1 MQDTPGEPR
10 APKAAHL
17 VEHLIGST
25 RYRRLRSRAGRFFHE
40 MFDPTPTKTDMK
52 LTVHIGTTKTGSTSI
67 QAFLSQNRA
76 SLRAAGILVPLSL
89 GVQNHFNIA
98 ISCLEYGQSDDLMK
112 RVNILSNADL
122 TTFRYKRKR
131 AFLSE
136 ISAAKECH
144 HTIIT
149 NEHLHSRCIKSS
161 NIESFKEFV
170 CPHFDKIEVLIYVR
184 PQVDHLVSL
193 YSTILRD
200 GYTGTFESFV
210 KLHMASK
217 FGPYFNLQ
225 DIISRWSQVFG
236 KENIIV
242 RPYEA
247 TKNVL
252 YGALGDFCNVIGLDI
267 DADSFS
273 LPDST
278 NSSISPNGQG
288 LLKLV
293 NSIENISP
301 SIQEKIIEWIEANC
315 SGRGTVPNI
324 DLARQFM
331 QRYTESNRWVV
342 ENYFPNN
349 PEYLEPNW
357 SVFDKNQK

>member
-10 APKAAHL
+10 APKVAHL
-17 VEHLIGST
+17 AERLIGTT
-25 RYRRLRSRAGRFFHE
+25 RYRRLRSRAGQIFHE
-40 MFDPTPTKTDMK
+40 TFGPTPIKTGMK

-67 QAFLSQNRA
+67 QAFLGQNRA
-76 SLRAAGILVPLSL
+76 SLRDAGILVPISL

-112 RVNILSNADL
+112 RVNILSTADL
-122 TTFRYKRKR
+122 ATFRYKRKR
-131 AFLSE
+131 AFLTE
-136 ISAAKECH
+136 VSAAKDCQ

-149 NEHLHSRCIKSS
+149 NEHLHSRCVKGS
-161 NIESFKEFV
+161 NIESFKDFV
-170 CPHFDKIEVLIYVR
+170 CPHFDKIEILIYVR
-184 PQVDHLVSL
+184 PQVDQLVSL
-193 YSTILRD
+193 YSTVLRD

-210 KLHMASK
+210 KRHMTST

-225 DIISRWSQVFG
+225 DVISRWSKIFG
-236 KENIIV
+236 EENIVV
-242 RPYEA
+242 RPYNA
-247 TKNVL
+247 TKNIL
-252 YGALGDFCNVIGLDI
+252 HGALGDFCNVTGIDI
-267 DADSFS
+267 SAESFT

-301 SIQEKIIEWIEANC
+301 IIQEKIIKWIEANC
-315 SGRGTVPNI
+315 SGRGVVPNI
-324 DLARQFM
+324 DLAKQFM
-331 QRYTESNRWVV
+331 QRYTESNTWVV

-357 SVFDKNQK
+357 SVFDKNIK